1 MAWFWTDD
9 LARLLID
16 AGTPERE
23 LSELLSRPAAVAA
36 SDEIRA
42 LEIAKRL
49 AGIDP
54 AESDA
59 A

>member
-16 AGTPERE
+16 AGTSEPA
-23 LSELLSRPAAVAA
+23 LSELLSRPSAIAA
-36 SDEIRA
+36 SDEARA

-49 AGIDP
+49 AGLDP

>member
-1 MAWFWTDD
+1 VAWFWTDD

-16 AGTPERE
+16 AGTPERA

-36 SDEIRA
+36 SDETKA

-49 AGIDP
+49 AGLDP

>member
-16 AGTPERE
+16 AGTPERA

-36 SDEIRA
+36 PDEAKA
-42 LEIAKRL
+42 LEVAKRL
-49 AGIDP
+49 AGLDP